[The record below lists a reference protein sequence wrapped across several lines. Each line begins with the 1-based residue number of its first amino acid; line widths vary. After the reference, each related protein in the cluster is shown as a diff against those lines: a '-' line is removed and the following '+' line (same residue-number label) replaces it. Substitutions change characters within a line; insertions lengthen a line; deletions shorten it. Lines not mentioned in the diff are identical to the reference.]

1 MKLAVEGLKKNNV
14 EYIETT
20 RTQLKHVVENILSDK
35 ECRLSTC
42 LAYDGRGIDG
52 ALHVAYIFTC
62 HREGRHIIVDVPVDP
77 ATASMDSLYPLTGSP
92 ACTWCEAE
100 ARDLYGI
107 KFRGN
112 PWKGRLVLP
121 DTWPKNI
128 HPMRKDAP
136 RGKPP
141 VEPEKA
147 LKKKPR
153 PGIPLG
159 PYHPALH
166 EPEYFEL
173 HVIGEKVVDVW
184 YRGFFVYRGIEK
196 LAEDRFLYHQVP
208 FLAER
213 ICGICGFVHSTTYCM
228 AVEAALGIEVPER
241 AKYIRTVLLEL
252 ERIHSH
258 LLCTAAILHTVG
270 YDTGFMHIMN
280 AREEVMDAAEII
292 TGNRKTYSA
301 NTPGGVRVD
310 IDESMART
318 ILEKAEKAVT
328 KGVKLARE
336 YAELDEVKTRLE
348 ETGILDRKDAWKWG
362 ALGPVARASGIDID
376 MRRDKPYAAYENVE
390 FEVPVMDE
398 GDSMARYMIR
408 LEEALESLKILK
420 QVLKDL
426 PKTPLR
432 AEGQDY
438 KPFHV
443 GLAASEA
450 PRGECLH
457 YIITGRGKR
466 LWRWKIRSPTYNNLA
481 LLPNLLVDRPLA
493 DAPVIL
499 MSIDPCF
506 SCTDRVILVE
516 LDKGRRR
523 SVSLARLTRP

>member
-1 MKLAVEGLKKNNV
+1 LRLLTGGLKERGV
-14 EYIETT
+14 EYIEAT
-20 RTQLKHVVENILSDK
+20 RSNYRKVVEEILADK

-52 ALHVAYIFTC
+52 SLHVAYIFTC
-62 HREGRHIIVDVPVDP
+62 HRKGRHVVVDVSVDP
-77 ATASMDSLYPLTGSP
+77 ATATLDSLYPLTGSP

-107 KFRGN
+107 RFRGN
-112 PWKGRLVLP
+112 PWRGRLVLP
-121 DTWPKNI
+121 DGWPENL

-136 RGKPP
+136 RGRPKIR
-141 VEPEKA
+141 VEEA
-147 LKKKPR
+147 ARRPR

-173 HVIGEKVVDVW
+173 HVIGERVVGVY

-196 LAEDRFLYHQVP
+196 LAEDRFGFMQVP

-213 ICGICGFVHSTTYCM
+213 ICGICGYVHSTTYCM
-228 AVEAALGIEVPER
+228 AVENALGVEPPEK
-241 AKYIRTVLLEL
+241 AKYIRSVLLEL

-270 YDTGFMHIMN
+270 YDTGFMHIMH
-280 AREEVMDAAEII
+280 AREEVMDAAELV

-310 IDESMART
+310 VDESMARA
-318 ILEKAEKAVT
+318 ILEKAERAVS

-336 YAELDEVKTRLE
+336 YVELGEVKSRLE
-348 ETGILDRKDAWKWG
+348 EVGVLSREDAWKWG

-376 MRRDKPYAAYENVE
+376 MRRDKPYAAYGEVE

-398 GDSMARYMIR
+398 GDALARYLLR
-408 LEEALESLKILK
+408 LEEVEQSLHILR
-420 QVLKDL
+420 QLL
-426 PKTPLR
+426 RSMPSTPLR
-432 AEGQDY
+432 SEVTDY
-438 KPFHV
+438 EPLRV

-457 YIITGRGKR
+457 YVITGKGKK

-481 LLPNLLVDRPLA
+481 LVPELLIGNALA

-506 SCTDRVILVE
+506 SCTDRVIVVDAE
-516 LDKGRRR
+516 KGSRRR
-523 SVSLARLTRP
+523 VSLARLAAP